1 MGLRPK
7 RTEQDESPVSMRRQL
22 SSVARIDPTDR
33 RNVPCW
39 GAPDSA
45 DSLQIAD
52 DFGEVVPVSPRE
64 IEVVETYLGA
74 LLDAL
79 LRDTE

>member
-1 MGLRPK
+1 
-7 RTEQDESPVSMRRQL
+7 MRRQL
-22 SSVARIDPTDR
+22 SSAARIDPADR
-33 RNVPCW
+33 RKEPGW

-52 DFGEVVPVSPRE
+52 DFGEVVPVSPWE
-64 IEVVETYLGA
+64 IGVIETYLGA

-79 LRDTE
+79 LNGTE